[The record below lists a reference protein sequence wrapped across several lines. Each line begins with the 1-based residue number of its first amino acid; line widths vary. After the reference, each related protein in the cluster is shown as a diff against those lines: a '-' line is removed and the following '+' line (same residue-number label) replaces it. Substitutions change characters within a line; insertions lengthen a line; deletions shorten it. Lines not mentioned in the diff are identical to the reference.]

1 MRRRFEARELMYHV
15 DPGRMRC
22 GRPLGLRDGAIL
34 ALVAEGLTIGEIA
47 ALKATSVRLAGGR
60 VVIDVPERDGTRA
73 VTFRVD
79 LGARVIAWLND
90 RHLWDTDAPV
100 FTSYRG
106 PMTSRSVTAVLARHR
121 RRKRARR

>member
-1 MRRRFEARELMYHV
+1 MYHV
-15 DPGRMRC
+15 DPGRMRSD
-22 GRPLGLRDGAIL
+22 RPLGLRDGAIL

-47 ALKATSVRLAGGR
+47 ALKASAIRMAGGR

-90 RHLWDTDAPV
+90 RQLWDTDAPV
-100 FTSYRG
+100 FTTYRG
-106 PMTSRSVTAVLARHR
+106 SMTSRTVTAILARYR